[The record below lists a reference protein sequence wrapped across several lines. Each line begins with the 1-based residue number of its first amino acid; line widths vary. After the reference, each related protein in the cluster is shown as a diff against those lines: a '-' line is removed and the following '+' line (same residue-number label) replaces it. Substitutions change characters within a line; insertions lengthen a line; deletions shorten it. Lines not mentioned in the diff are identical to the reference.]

1 VRRAKI
7 VGSDENELA
16 RIMRA
21 AHDMAEEMT
30 ARQRKR

>member
-7 VGSDENELA
+7 VGNDEDELA